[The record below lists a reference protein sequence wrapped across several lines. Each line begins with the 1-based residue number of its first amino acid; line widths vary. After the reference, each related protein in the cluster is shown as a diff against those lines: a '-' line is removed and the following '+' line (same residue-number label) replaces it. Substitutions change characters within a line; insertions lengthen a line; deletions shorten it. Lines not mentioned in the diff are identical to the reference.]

1 MVCACARLLLCACVQ
16 GGGKYVDGY
25 VHLSMNE
32 SIERVCVFVC
42 TNFSMC
48 NERV

>member
-1 MVCACARLLLCACVQ
+1 MWKVCIDVCE
-16 GGGKYVDGY
+16 
-25 VHLSMNE
+25 HLSMNE
-32 SIERVCVFVC
+32 SIECERMC